1 MENIAKSPAKVIEE
15 FLNAVDLI
23 MAEYKYAYD
32 GVGEEEK
39 VSLDLL
45 HELEF
50 AKDKQERNKVATK
63 LQHCRKRRRE
73 YKDLLKRDEQLAHFF
88 DDPQKRKFLNELRK
102 LLGSQRKEEDYLNGE
117 RHYKPRAGRNGKNAV
132 TQVTQK
138 NGNV

>member
-32 GVGEEEK
+32 GVGQEEK

-73 YKDLLKRDEQLAHFF
+73 YKDL
-88 DDPQKRKFLNELRK
+88 
-102 LLGSQRKEEDYLNGE
+102 
-117 RHYKPRAGRNGKNAV
+117 
-132 TQVTQK
+132 
-138 NGNV
+138 

>member
-39 VSLDLL
+39 ISLDLL

-73 YKDLLKRDEQLAHFF
+73 YKDLLKRDEQLARFF
-88 DDPQKRKFLNELRK
+88 EDPQKRKFLNELRK

-117 RHYKPRAGRNGKNAV
+117 RHYKPRAGRSSKNAV
-132 TQVTQK
+132 TPVTPK
-138 NGNV
+138 NGLV

>member
-73 YKDLLKRDEQLAHFF
+73 YKDLLKRDGQLAHFF
-88 DDPQKRKFLNELRK
+88 EDPQKRKFLNELRK

-117 RHYKPRAGRNGKNAV
+117 RHYKPRAGRSGKNAV
-132 TQVTQK
+132 TPVTPK
-138 NGNV
+138 NGLV